1 MKNLKLELF
10 NFKKNLSLDQE
21 EISVIVEG
29 HMNACNTASEKGII
43 ASLNE
48 RLKPYTYDKD
58 VRTLLE
64 SLNDD
69 MKNFELLY
77 ELKNLYNVLN
87 SKNGGELYRQ
97 PINVLL
103 QTINLESDQ
112 DRMSK
117 VLNELAVY
125 DWVPEIKLFVH
136 NLTKSP
142 EKRTN
147 LLSGGKGES
156 IYTIVE
162 SVEDGHIA
170 LVKDAW
176 FLLSES
182 VIEKTLLENHI
193 KDEADLKSMRMLE
206 TAMKYASVTEDR
218 VNFRIS
224 EYLTIGLSVAK
235 KGKVYIND
243 DEMNDETTLESLF
256 NSPIVPI
263 VNKNFYPILLEVS
276 QNLDKF
282 VELDVVKRV
291 NNLINP
297 YLECFAFNYKNAT
310 FLYRCDERYGN
321 SFFKYE
327 SALELVNEVRNEL
340 NYDLT
345 YFYENKLGKE
355 LIVKRKLEDKEREV
369 TLKLEDVCYN
379 IEKLKGSIKMI
390 GESEVLTTALK
401 NLEKRKT
408 VLDAELAGVKEL
420 QYKEMYLNN
429 RELYIELVV
438 SKAQGRLTRNAQK
451 MLELLAKKTIKK
463 MRYWSNDDKLDCYQS
478 GLLYVFQNWYNFNEE
493 KSVNAF
499 AYFTEIFKRGI
510 AKGYNDLYKKK
521 GDNEHQIRL
530 ISIEGSNDGM
540 GLHSL

>member
-10 NFKKNLSLDQE
+10 NFKKNLSLDNE

-29 HMNACNTASEKGII
+29 HMNACNNESEKTII
-43 ASLNE
+43 HSLNE
-48 RLKPYTYDKD
+48 RLKPYTYDKS
-58 VRTLLE
+58 VKSLLE
-64 SLNDD
+64 NLNTD
-69 MKNFELLY
+69 MKNNELLY

-87 SKNGGELYRQ
+87 TKNNGELYRQ

-103 QTINLESDQ
+103 QTINLEEDQ

-142 EKRTN
+142 EKRSN

-156 IYTIVE
+156 IFTIVE

-170 LVKDAW
+170 LVKDSW
-176 FLLSES
+176 FILSENL
-182 VIEKTLLENHI
+182 VEKTLLENHI
-193 KDEADLKSMRMLE
+193 KNEEDLKSLRMLE
-206 TAMKYASVTEDR
+206 TAMKYANVSEDR

-276 QNLDKF
+276 KNLDKF
-282 VELDVVKRV
+282 VELDVVKKI

-297 YLECFAFNYKNAT
+297 YLECFAFNYKNT
-310 FLYRCDERYGN
+310 IFLYRCDERYGN
-321 SFFKYE
+321 SFFKYD

-345 YFYENKLGKE
+345 YFFENKLNKE
-355 LIVKRKLEDKEREV
+355 LVVKRKLEDKEREV
-369 TLKLEDVCYN
+369 TLKLEDVQFN
-379 IEKLKGSIKMI
+379 IEKVKGSIKMI
-390 GESEVLTTALK
+390 GESEVLTEALK
-401 NLEKRKT
+401 NLEKRKST
-408 VLDAELAGVKEL
+408 LDAELQGVKEL
-420 QYKEMYLNN
+420 QYNE
-429 RELYIELVV
+429 R
-438 SKAQGRLTRNAQK
+438 
-451 MLELLAKKTIKK
+451 IK
-463 MRYWSNDDKLDCYQS
+463 
-478 GLLYVFQNWYNFNEE
+478 
-493 KSVNAF
+493 
-499 AYFTEIFKRGI
+499 I
-510 AKGYNDLYKKK
+510 
-521 GDNEHQIRL
+521 
-530 ISIEGSNDGM
+530 
-540 GLHSL
+540 